1 MEGLEKLIQELPP
14 ELRQEVEDF
23 IHFLLSKRVRK
34 EGRRLRQDWGG
45 ALREYRGQYSALDL
59 EKKALEWRGD

>member
-23 IHFLLSKRVRK
+23 IHFLLSKRVRQ